1 MEVIRIFDLLPYYEQ
16 KYKPKEDVI
25 ASKENGQWVKFSIRQ
40 YREMSDN
47 ISYGFLALGIQ
58 PGDKIAQISSNRVE
72 WNIVDMAIL
81 QVGAIHVPIYP
92 TISESDYEY
101 ILNHAEVKYV
111 FISGMELLRKIQHI
125 LPKVPS
131 LLGVYTYKDQQELKH
146 LSELIEL
153 GKAKQAPELLEK
165 RKADVKPDDMAT
177 IIYTSGTT
185 GNPKGVMLSH
195 NNMIS
200 NFKACAH
207 IPLCGETGKAVSY
220 LPLCHV
226 YERMLNYLY
235 QYDGISVYY
244 AENIGT
250 ITDNMKEVHPNIL
263 STVPRLL
270 EKIYDKLVSTGHKLK
285 GPKSWIFWWAFH
297 LALRYELNGA
307 NGWFY
312 ELKRRL
318 YDKLVY
324 VKWREAMGGDIN
336 IIVSGGAALQPR
348 LGRLFSCAG
357 IHILEGYGL
366 TETSPVI
373 AVCDFRK
380 NGIKF
385 GTVGPVI
392 KDTTVNIADD
402 GEICVKGPGIMLGYY
417 KEPEMTKEAVDSD
430 GWFHT
435 GDLGHIEPEGQLKI
449 TGRKKEL
456 FKTSFGK
463 YVSPQPIEDKF
474 KESLFIDQILVVG
487 ENQKFAG
494 ALIIPDFVFLKEY
507 CKRKEIEF
515 TTPSE
520 IISNEKIR
528 KRFQVEVKKF
538 NKLFGET
545 EQVKSWDLLDHEW
558 TMESGEIT
566 PTLKLKRK
574 FLHLK
579 YKEQIERLFK

>member
-1 MEVIRIFDLLPYYEQ
+1 MEVTRIFDLLPYYEE
-16 KYKPKEDVI
+16 KYKAKDDVI
-25 ASKENGQWVKFSIRQ
+25 ASKENGEWVKFSIRQ
-40 YREMSDN
+40 YREMADS
-47 ISYGFLALGIQ
+47 ISYGFLSLGVE
-58 PGDKIAQISSNRVE
+58 PGDKIAQISPNRVE

-81 QVGAIHVPIYP
+81 QVGAVHIPIYP
-92 TISESDYEY
+92 TISESDYKY

-111 FISGMELLRKIQHI
+111 FVSGMEPLRKIQHI
-125 LPKVPS
+125 LPEVPT
-131 LLGVYTYKDQQELKH
+131 LQGVYTYKDHHELKH
-146 LSELIEL
+146 LSELVDL
-153 GKAKQAPELLEK
+153 GKANPVPELLEK
-165 RKADVKPDDMAT
+165 RKAAIEPDGIAT

-195 NNMIS
+195 NNLIS

-207 IPLCGETGKAVSY
+207 IPPFGEEARAISY

-226 YERMLNYLY
+226 YERMLNYVY
-235 QYDGISVYY
+235 QYDGISIYY

-250 ITDNMKEVHPNIL
+250 ITDNMKDVHPRIL

-270 EKIYDKLVSTGHKLK
+270 EKIYDRLVATGRKLK

-297 LALRYELNGA
+297 LALRYELDGA

-312 ELKRRL
+312 ELKRRF
-318 YDKLVY
+318 YDRLVY
-324 VKWREAMGGDIN
+324 SKWREIMGRDIE

-348 LGRLFSCAG
+348 LGRMFTCAG
-357 IHILEGYGL
+357 IHVLEGYGL

-373 AVCDFRK
+373 SVNDFSE

-385 GTVGPVI
+385 GTVGPVLKNTKVRI
-392 KDTTVNIADD
+392 VED
-402 GEICVKGPGIMLGYY
+402 GEICVKGPGVMIGYY
-417 KEPEMTKEAVDSD
+417 KEPEMTREAIDSD

-435 GDLGHIEPEGQLKI
+435 GDLGHIEPEGQLAI

-474 KESLFIDQILVVG
+474 KESLFIDQMIVVG

-494 ALIIPDFVFLKEY
+494 ALIVPDFAFLKEY
-507 CKRKEIEF
+507 CKLKEIEF
-515 TTPSE
+515 TTPAE
-520 IISNEKIR
+520 MIANDRIR
-528 KRFQVEVKKF
+528 KRFQSEIKKY

-545 EQVKSWDLLDHEW
+545 EQVKSWELLDHEW
-558 TMESGEIT
+558 TLESGEIT

-574 FLHLK
+574 FIHLK
-579 YKEQIERLFK
+579 YKEQIDRLFK

>member
-1 MEVIRIFDLLPYYEQ
+1 MEVTRIFDLLPYYEE
-16 KYKPKEDVI
+16 KFKPKDDVI
-25 ASKENGQWVKFSIRQ
+25 ASKENGEWVKYSIRQ
-40 YREMSDN
+40 YREMADS
-47 ISYGFLALGIQ
+47 ISYGFLSLGVQ
-58 PGDKIAQISSNRVE
+58 PGDKIAQISPNRVE

-81 QVGAIHVPIYP
+81 QAGAMHVPIYP
-92 TISESDYEY
+92 TISESDYKY

-111 FISGMELLRKIQHI
+111 FVSGMELLRKIQHI
-125 LPKVPS
+125 LPEVPS
-131 LLGVYTYKDQQELKH
+131 LLGVYTYKDHHELKH
-146 LSELIEL
+146 LSELVDL
-153 GKAKQAPELLEK
+153 GNANRAPELLGK
-165 RKADVKPDDMAT
+165 RKASVYPGDIAT
-177 IIYTSGTT
+177 VIYTSGTT

-195 NNMIS
+195 NNIIS

-207 IPLCGETGKAVSY
+207 IPTFGEEAKAISY

-235 QYDGISVYY
+235 QYDGISIYY

-250 ITDNMKEVHPNIL
+250 ITDNMKDVHPQIL
-263 STVPRLL
+263 STVPRLM
-270 EKIYDKLVSTGHKLK
+270 EKIYDKLVATGHKLK

-312 ELKRRL
+312 EFKRRL
-318 YDKLVY
+318 YDRLVY
-324 VKWREAMGGDIN
+324 CKWRDAMGGKIE
-336 IIVSGGAALQPR
+336 IIVSGGAAMQPR
-348 LGRLFSCAG
+348 LGRMFTCAG

-366 TETSPVI
+366 TETSPVVS
-373 AVCDFRK
+373 VCDFRE

-392 KDTTVNIADD
+392 DGTEVKIAED
-402 GEICVKGPGIMLGYY
+402 GEILVKGPGVMLGYY
-417 KEPEMTKEAVDSD
+417 KEPEMTKESIDGD

-463 YVSPQPIEDKF
+463 YVSPQPIEEKF
-474 KESLFIDQILVVG
+474 KESLFIDQIMVVG
-487 ENQKFAG
+487 ENQKFPG
-494 ALIIPDFVFLKEY
+494 ALIVPDFAFLKDY
-507 CKRKEIEF
+507 CKLKEIEF
-515 TTPSE
+515 STPAE
-520 IISNEKIR
+520 MVANDRIR
-528 KRFQVEVKKF
+528 KRLQAEIKKY

-545 EQVKSWDLLDHEW
+545 EQIKSWELLDHEW
-558 TMESGEIT
+558 TLESGEIT

-574 FLHLK
+574 FLHAK
-579 YKEQIERLFK
+579 YKEQIDRLFK

>member
-1 MEVIRIFDLLPYYEQ
+1 MEVIRIFDLLPYYEL
-16 KYKPKEDVI
+16 KYKPKDDVI

-40 YREMSDN
+40 YREMADN
-47 ISYGFLALGIQ
+47 ISYGFLALGVQ
-58 PGDKIAQISSNRVE
+58 PGDKIAQISPNRVE

-81 QVGAIHVPIYP
+81 QVGAVHVPIYP
-92 TISESDYEY
+92 TVSESDYMY

-111 FISGMELLRKIQHI
+111 FVSGMELLRKIQHI
-125 LPKVPS
+125 LPEVPT
-131 LLGVYTYKDQQELKH
+131 LQGIYTYRDHHELKH
-146 LSELIEL
+146 LSELIDL
-153 GKAKQAPELLEK
+153 GKANADPTLLEN
-165 RKADVKPDDMAT
+165 RKASVGPGDLAT

-195 NNMIS
+195 SNIIS

-207 IPLCGETGKAVSY
+207 IPPFGEEARAVSY

-226 YERMLNYLY
+226 YERMMNYLY

-250 ITDNMKEVHPNIL
+250 ITDNMKEVRPQIL
-263 STVPRLL
+263 TTVPRLL
-270 EKIYDKLVSTGHKLK
+270 EKIYDRLVSTGHKLT
-285 GPKSWIFWWAFH
+285 GIRSWIFWWAFH
-297 LALRYELNGA
+297 LALRYEMNGA

-312 ELKRRL
+312 ELKRKL
-318 YDKLVY
+318 YDHLVY
-324 VKWREAMGGDIN
+324 CKWREALGSEIS
-336 IIVSGGAALQPR
+336 IIVSGGAAMQPR
-348 LGRLFSCAG
+348 LGRMFTCAG

-373 AVCDFRK
+373 AVSDFCE

-385 GTVGPVI
+385 GTVGPVL
-392 KDTTVNIADD
+392 KNTQVRIAND
-402 GEICVKGPGIMLGYY
+402 GEICVKGPGVMIGYY
-417 KEPEMTKEAVDSD
+417 KEPEMTRDAVDRE
-430 GWFHT
+430 GWFHS
-435 GDLGHIEPEGQLKI
+435 GDLGQIEPEGQLKI

-474 KESLFIDQILVVG
+474 KESLFIDQMMVVG

-494 ALIIPDFVFLKEY
+494 ALIIPDFAFLKDY
-507 CKRKEIEF
+507 CREKEIEF

-520 IISNEKIR
+520 VIRNEKIR
-528 KRFQVEVKKF
+528 KRFASEIKKY

-545 EQVKSWDLLDHEW
+545 EQVRSWELLDHEW
-558 TMESGEIT
+558 NQESGEIT
-566 PTLKLKRK
+566 PTQKLKRK
-574 FLHLK
+574 FIQSK
-579 YKEQIERLFK
+579 YKDEIDRLFK

>member
-1 MEVIRIFDLLPYYEQ
+1 MEVTRIFDLLPYYEE
-16 KYKPKEDVI
+16 KYKAKDDVI
-25 ASKENGQWVKFSIRQ
+25 ASKENGEWVKYSIRQ
-40 YREMSDN
+40 YREMADS
-47 ISYGFLALGIQ
+47 ISYGFLSLGVQ
-58 PGDKIAQISSNRVE
+58 PGDKIAQISPNRVE

-81 QVGAIHVPIYP
+81 QAGAIHVPIYP
-92 TISESDYEY
+92 TISESDYKY

-111 FISGMELLRKIQHI
+111 FVSGMELLRKIQHI
-125 LPKVPS
+125 LPEVPS
-131 LLGVYTYKDQQELKH
+131 LLGVYTYKDHHELKH
-146 LSELIEL
+146 LSELVEL
-153 GKAKQAPELLEK
+153 GNANRAPELLGK
-165 RKADVKPDDMAT
+165 RKASVHPGDIAT
-177 IIYTSGTT
+177 VIYTSGTT

-195 NNMIS
+195 NNIIS

-207 IPLCGETGKAVSY
+207 IPTFGEEAKAISY

-235 QYDGISVYY
+235 QYDGISIYY

-250 ITDNMKEVHPNIL
+250 ITDNMKDVHPQIL
-263 STVPRLL
+263 STVPRLM
-270 EKIYDKLVSTGHKLK
+270 EKIYDKLVATGHKLK

-312 ELKRRL
+312 EFKRRL
-318 YDKLVY
+318 YDRLVY
-324 VKWREAMGGDIN
+324 CKWRDAMGGKIE
-336 IIVSGGAALQPR
+336 IIVSGGAAMQPR
-348 LGRLFSCAG
+348 LGRMFTCAG

-366 TETSPVI
+366 TETSPVVS
-373 AVCDFRK
+373 VCDFRE

-392 KDTTVNIADD
+392 DGTQVKIAED
-402 GEICVKGPGIMLGYY
+402 GEILVKGPGVMLGYY
-417 KEPEMTKEAVDSD
+417 KEPEMTKESIDGD

-463 YVSPQPIEDKF
+463 YVSPQPIEEKF
-474 KESLFIDQILVVG
+474 KESLFIDQIMVVG

-494 ALIIPDFVFLKEY
+494 ALIVPDFAFLKDY
-507 CKRKEIEF
+507 CKLKEIEF
-515 TTPSE
+515 STPAE
-520 IISNEKIR
+520 IVANDRIR
-528 KRFQVEVKKF
+528 KRLQAEIKKY

-545 EQVKSWDLLDHEW
+545 EQIKSWELLDHEW
-558 TMESGEIT
+558 TLESGEIT

-574 FLHLK
+574 FLHAK
-579 YKEQIERLFK
+579 YKEQIDRLFK

>member
-1 MEVIRIFDLLPYYEQ
+1 MEVTRIFDLLPYYEE
-16 KYKPKEDVI
+16 KFKPKDDVI
-25 ASKENGQWVKFSIRQ
+25 ASKENGEWVKYSIRQ
-40 YREMSDN
+40 YREMADS
-47 ISYGFLALGIQ
+47 ISYGFLSLGVQ
-58 PGDKIAQISSNRVE
+58 PGDKIAQISPNRVE

-81 QVGAIHVPIYP
+81 QAGAIHVPIYP
-92 TISESDYEY
+92 TISESDYKY

-111 FISGMELLRKIQHI
+111 FVSGMELLRKIQHI
-125 LPKVPS
+125 LPEVPS
-131 LLGVYTYKDQQELKH
+131 LLGVYTYKDHHELKH
-146 LSELIEL
+146 LSELVDL
-153 GKAKQAPELLEK
+153 GNANRAPELLGK
-165 RKADVKPDDMAT
+165 RKASVYPGDIAT
-177 IIYTSGTT
+177 VIYTSGTT

-195 NNMIS
+195 NNIIS

-207 IPLCGETGKAVSY
+207 IPTFGEEAKAISY

-235 QYDGISVYY
+235 QYDGISIYY

-250 ITDNMKEVHPNIL
+250 ITDNMKDVHPQIL
-263 STVPRLL
+263 STVPRLM
-270 EKIYDKLVSTGHKLK
+270 EKIYDKLVATGHKLK

-312 ELKRRL
+312 EFKRRL
-318 YDKLVY
+318 YDRLVY
-324 VKWREAMGGDIN
+324 CKWRDAMGGKIE
-336 IIVSGGAALQPR
+336 IIVSGGAAMQPR
-348 LGRLFSCAG
+348 LGRMFTCAG

-366 TETSPVI
+366 TETSPVVS
-373 AVCDFRK
+373 VCDFRE

-392 KDTTVNIADD
+392 DGTEVKIAED
-402 GEICVKGPGIMLGYY
+402 GEILVKGPGVMLGYY
-417 KEPEMTKEAVDSD
+417 KEPEMTKESIDGD

-463 YVSPQPIEDKF
+463 YVSPQPIEEKF
-474 KESLFIDQILVVG
+474 KESLFIDQIMVVG
-487 ENQKFAG
+487 ENQKFPG
-494 ALIIPDFVFLKEY
+494 ALIVPDFAFLKDY
-507 CKRKEIEF
+507 CKLKEIEF
-515 TTPSE
+515 STPAE
-520 IISNEKIR
+520 MVANDRIR
-528 KRFQVEVKKF
+528 KRLQAEIKKY

-545 EQVKSWDLLDHEW
+545 EQIKSWELLDHEW
-558 TMESGEIT
+558 TLESGEIT

-574 FLHLK
+574 FLHAK
-579 YKEQIERLFK
+579 YKEQIDRLFK

>member
-1 MEVIRIFDLLPYYEQ
+1 M
-16 KYKPKEDVI
+16 
-25 ASKENGQWVKFSIRQ
+25 
-40 YREMSDN
+40 
-47 ISYGFLALGIQ
+47 
-58 PGDKIAQISSNRVE
+58 
-72 WNIVDMAIL
+72 
-81 QVGAIHVPIYP
+81 
-92 TISESDYEY
+92 
-101 ILNHAEVKYV
+101 
-111 FISGMELLRKIQHI
+111 
-125 LPKVPS
+125 VPS
-131 LLGVYTYKDQQELKH
+131 LQDIYTYRDNDGLKH
-146 LSELIEL
+146 LSELVEL
-153 GKAKQAPELLEK
+153 GKTRQEKDFLEK
-165 RKADVKPDDMAT
+165 RKAEVSPDDTAT

-185 GNPKGVMLSH
+185 GNPKGVMISH
-195 NNMIS
+195 KNLIS
-200 NFKACAH
+200 NFMACAH
-207 IPLCGETGKAVSY
+207 IPPFGEEARAISY

-226 YERMLNYLY
+226 YERMMNYLY

-250 ITDNMKEVHPNIL
+250 ITDNMKEIHPQIL
-263 STVPRLL
+263 TTVPRLL
-270 EKIYDKLVSTGHKLK
+270 EKIYDKLVSTGRKQK
-285 GPKSWIFWWAFH
+285 GIKSWIFWWAFH
-297 LALRYELNGA
+297 LALRYEIKGA

-312 ELKRRL
+312 ELKRKL

-348 LGRLFSCAG
+348 LSRMFSCAG

-373 AVCDFRK
+373 AVSDFSE

-392 KDTTVNIADD
+392 SNSVVKIAED

-417 KEPEMTKEAVDSD
+417 KEPEMTKDAVDKE

-435 GDLGHIEPEGQLKI
+435 GDLGHIEPQGQLKI

-474 KESLFIDQILVVG
+474 KESQFIDQIMVVG

-494 ALIIPDFVFLKEY
+494 ALIVPDFAFLKEY
-507 CKRKEIEF
+507 CIRKEIEF
-515 TTPSE
+515 TSPSAV
-520 IISNEKIR
+520 IKNPKIS
-528 KRFQVEVKKF
+528 KRFQAEIKKY

-545 EQVKSWDLLDHEW
+545 EQVKSWELLDHEW
-558 TMESGEIT
+558 TLESGEIT

-574 FLHLK
+574 FIHGK
-579 YKEQIERLFK
+579 YKEQIDALFK